1 MKLSITPE
9 ASQKLT
15 PLFNNSNSVVL
26 LDYSDGNGFLAEG
39 AGVAECTLNQAF
51 RIIIVNNN
59 ADYHEY
65 NQQLKTSI
73 GTFHYKD
80 YTKMFMDEEMEIRI
94 NPNNQQ
100 LSLNGKYRGI
110 ITANLR
116 ILDYRN
122 KEFDNRYH
130 L

>member
-1 MKLSITPE
+1 MKLSITPK
-9 ASQKLT
+9 ASQKLI
-15 PLFNNSNSVVL
+15 PLFNASNSVVL
-26 LDYSDGNGFLAEG
+26 LDYSDGNGFLAED

-51 RIIIVNNN
+51 RIIIVNDN

-65 NQQLKTSI
+65 NQQLKTPI

-80 YTKMFMDEEMEIRI
+80 YTKTFMDEEMEIRI

-116 ILDYRN
+116 ILDYRD